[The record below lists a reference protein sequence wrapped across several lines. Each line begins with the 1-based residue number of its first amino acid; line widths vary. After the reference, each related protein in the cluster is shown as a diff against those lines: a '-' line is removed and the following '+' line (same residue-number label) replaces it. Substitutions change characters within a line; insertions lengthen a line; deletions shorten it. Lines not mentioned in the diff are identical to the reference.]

1 MTINK
6 MQPTSIKFIA
16 SGILL
21 FMLGAVSTYFIY
33 RVEPQRTAYAKLGPA
48 SFGLSRTACTPLTN
62 NEIKSIDTALTLL
75 ELSASSPSNIGIVIS
90 LKQHINH
97 LLKPGC
103 ATGATTARYSEIITK
118 YRLLNESRLSYND
131 LSTVSIINKPSE
143 YMLKEV
149 ENLAFSDSYYNE
161 YSDHPKTQTDLRPM
175 ARSILA
181 LKKSFATE
189 TVIKSYNEISSHH
202 PLGTTAAQIAASA
215 NYRDSL
221 LVIERLMTEILDSTP
236 ANEAVDFEK
245 RDRFIELS
253 YALILAGPAA
263 KKHTAPLEKILNRK
277 IKSWAGHFGAIEL
290 HPKKICSILD
300 AIDPE
305 NKEIQKHSFCKDE
318 NYPLEQ

>member
-1 MTINK
+1 
-6 MQPTSIKFIA
+6 
-16 SGILL
+16 
-21 FMLGAVSTYFIY
+21 MLGALSTYFIY
-33 RVEPQRTAYAKLGPA
+33 RAAPQRTAYAKLGPA
-48 SFGLSRTACTPLTN
+48 SFGLSRTACTPLTG

-90 LKQHINH
+90 LKQHINY

-118 YRLLNESRLSYND
+118 YQLLNERRLSHND
-131 LSTVSIINKPSE
+131 LFTVSLIHKPSE

-161 YSDHPKTQTDLRPM
+161 YSHHPKTQTDLRPM

-181 LKKSFATE
+181 LKKTFSTE
-189 TVIKSYNEISSHH
+189 AVIKSYNEISSHH
-202 PLGTTAAQIAASA
+202 PLGTAAAQIAASA
-215 NYRDSL
+215 NYRDSPL
-221 LVIERLMTEILDSTP
+221 LIERLMTEILDDTP
-236 ANEAVDFEK
+236 ANEAIDFEK

-253 YALILAGPAA
+253 YALMLAGPVA
-263 KKHTAPLEKILNRK
+263 KKHTAPLEKILHRK

-290 HPKKICSILD
+290 HPKKICLILD

-305 NKEIQKHSFCKDE
+305 NKEIQKHPFCKDE
-318 NYPLEQ
+318 NYPWEQ